1 VTKDSQSKDQ
11 QPNNPLHGLT
21 LEAVVT
27 QLVESYGFPYL
38 AERVKINCFKS
49 DPSIKSSLKFLRRT
63 LWAREQVE
71 KLYVAKF
78 IKAQGKAVGTPPK
91 ARPKPAKTDARPVT
105 AQPGTKVTLSM
116 PVIASPLPLPLPL
129 PVAAKPKPAAPNPV
143 AKPEPKSEPKPNPWA
158 SGAYKKS

>member
-78 IKAQGKAVGTPPK
+78 IKAQGKSVGTPPK
-91 ARPKPAKTDARPVT
+91 ARPKPVKIDAKPVT
-105 AQPGTKVTLSM
+105 AQPGTKLTLSM
-116 PVIASPLPLPLPL
+116 PVIAS

-143 AKPEPKSEPKPNPWA
+143 AKSEPKSEPKPNPWA